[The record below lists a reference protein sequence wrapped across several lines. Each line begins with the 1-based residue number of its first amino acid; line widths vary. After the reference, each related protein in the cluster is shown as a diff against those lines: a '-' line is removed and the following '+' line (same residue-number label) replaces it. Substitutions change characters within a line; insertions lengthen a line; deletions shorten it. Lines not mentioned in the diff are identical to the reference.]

1 MSKTAGTQTI
11 VATYDSANT
20 FFNSKYF
27 VNGSNFI
34 SGYTGYFSSP
44 TTINQAG
51 IKITIS
57 DQNNPIVSLIMI
69 SSGFEA
75 SGSPN
80 PATAPILTHLK
91 SVGALEI
98 FGAMTFVS
106 DNGNN
111 LCL

>member
-34 SGYTGYFSSP
+34 SGYTGYFSSL
-44 TTINQAG
+44 TTTNQAG

-57 DQNNPIVSLIMI
+57 DQNNPIVSLVMI
-69 SSGFEA
+69 SPSFEA
-75 SGSPN
+75 FGSPN
-80 PATAPILTHLK
+80 PAIVPVLTHLK
-91 SVGALEI
+91 SVGAIDIL
-98 FGAMTFVS
+98 GAMTF
-106 DNGNN
+106 
-111 LCL
+111 